1 MREKPDDPTRVR
13 RGHALDEE
21 QRRELDEERDT
32 QQVDR
37 KVDQPMKPSRR
48 ESRNR
53 DSGDR
58 GADTPHPE
66 QYEEF
71 MGSDQE
77 PSERKDGTESPP
89 GSAG

>member
-1 MREKPDDPTRVR
+1 MKGPDDTTRVHR
-13 RGHALDEE
+13 EHALDEK
-21 QRRELDEERDT
+21 QRRSLDEERDT

-48 ESRNR
+48 ETRSPEA
-53 DSGDR
+53 DR
-58 GADTPHPE
+58 GAATPHPE

-71 MGSDQE
+71 MGSEQE
-77 PSERKDGTESPP
+77 PSERTDSQETLP

>member
-1 MREKPDDPTRVR
+1 MRRGKPDDLARVR

-21 QRRELDEERDT
+21 KRRELDEERDT

-66 QYEEF
+66 QFEEF
-71 MGSDQE
+71 TGTEAE
-77 PSERKDGTESPP
+77 PSQREH
-89 GSAG
+89 GSSKAG